1 MKVLLVVDMQKGFMK
16 NNDYWVLSDRISNLV
31 NNGGYDKVIFTKF
44 INDRTKNSL
53 YEDRLNWLGFQ
64 SEEEQ
69 EFSFLLPQDAIVFNK
84 YGYGLGEDCLQY
96 IAGLHIDEIDIC
108 GVQAEACV
116 YAIALQLWDRGI
128 MPKILNDYVLGNVEM
143 GDVFAKQFGCK

>member
-69 EFSFLLPQDAIVFNK
+69 EFSFLLPQNAIVFNK
-84 YGYGLGEDCLQY
+84 YGYGLEEDCLQY
-96 IAGLHIDEIDIC
+96 IANLHIDEIDIC

-143 GDVFAKQFGCK
+143 GDVFVKQFGCK